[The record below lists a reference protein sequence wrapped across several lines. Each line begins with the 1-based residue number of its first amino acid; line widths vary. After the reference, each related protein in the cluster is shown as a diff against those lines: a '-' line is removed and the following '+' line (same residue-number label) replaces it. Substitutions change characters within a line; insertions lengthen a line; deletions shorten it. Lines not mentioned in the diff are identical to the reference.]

1 MTMRVIVAD
10 DEPLALRRMQSSLA
24 CIPEVELVGCARN
37 GVEALTMIR
46 GLRPDL
52 VILDIEMPGRSGLAV
67 IENLRSS
74 DTIPEVIFST
84 AFAHYAVKAFEVNA
98 VDYLTKPVT
107 FERLREAIRSVEQR
121 LAARTASQRFAE
133 LQALIAALQAEAGN
147 DGQIYEQELWVRR
160 RDGLE
165 RLRVQS
171 IELIEAQG
179 DYVNLHAGEEMHLV
193 RDTVSSLAL
202 RLNPALFVRCHRS
215 FLVNISR
222 VRGLR
227 RKSGGLMEL
236 TLDTGRLVAV
246 GPNYAENT
254 LKAVNAK
261 RWR

>member
-1 MTMRVIVAD
+1 MRVIVAD

-107 FERLREAIRSVEQR
+107 FERLREAIRNAEER
-121 LAARTASQRFAE
+121 LSARTANQRFAE

-179 DYVNLHAGEEMHLV
+179 DYVNLHAGDEMHLI

-202 RLNPALFVRCHRS
+202 RLNPAL
-215 FLVNISR
+215 
-222 VRGLR
+222 
-227 RKSGGLMEL
+227 
-236 TLDTGRLVAV
+236 
-246 GPNYAENT
+246 
-254 LKAVNAK
+254 
-261 RWR
+261 